1 MLRLY
6 PFTGGEIF
14 SETTS
19 LNVFGLYLYSCE
31 HAVLLQMQ
39 KKKPS
44 LHQLAS
50 PLVDMGKLG
59 PTQLTFSSIDSTCG
73 HSVCVRQSTMNC
85 TPDIQSVTQVQLTR
99 GARCSWSGYD
109 C

>member
-1 MLRLY
+1 MFKVPTKKAFPIKINIFCDTASRFVLRLY

-39 KKKPS
+39 KKAKP
-44 LHQLAS
+44 
-50 PLVDMGKLG
+50 
-59 PTQLTFSSIDSTCG
+59 
-73 HSVCVRQSTMNC
+73 
-85 TPDIQSVTQVQLTR
+85 
-99 GARCSWSGYD
+99 
-109 C
+109 